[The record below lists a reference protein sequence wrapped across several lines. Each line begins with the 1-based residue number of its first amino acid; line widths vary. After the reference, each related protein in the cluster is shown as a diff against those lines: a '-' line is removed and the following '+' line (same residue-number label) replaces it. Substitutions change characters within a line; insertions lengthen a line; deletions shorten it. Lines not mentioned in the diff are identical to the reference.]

1 MARTDIAGLLT
12 GIGQAPIDP
21 MAGGS
26 IRDREIALQQQALQ
40 GFRRGVGA
48 LTGGA
53 VDARSTAEKAQD
65 ALQKLD
71 PNKREDRE
79 KILQIISR
87 VNPERVSAL
96 KQAFAER
103 DRQEQ
108 EAKRERELED
118 AREARAVAGEK
129 RAVAGEKRAVEAGER
144 AVRTEN
150 RAIDK
155 LLFDRERALSEDER
169 SARRLEISEERLAMD
184 KASKNKDL
192 TEAEEQKVR
201 DGTLRGLYIDQ
212 AKSQDRQQLATAIEK
227 GMDLST
233 AEKALYGSSN
243 AMASAPSDDEAAAME
258 AIVNSEGF
266 KASVKG
272 LPRKTNIIGQDRGLH
287 ADVKRALFF
296 KAKELQ
302 RMNTKLTVE
311 QALRE
316 ALEVV
321 KNLYDIDD
329 DDPNADVL

>member
-65 ALQKLD
+65 ALSKLD

-118 AREARAVAGEK
+118 AREA

-287 ADVKRALFF
+287 VDVKRALFF